1 MNGVASVLPLLF
13 YSIFFADEYF
23 IDDAILQIIHLRKSI
38 C

>member
-13 YSIFFADEYF
+13 CPHIFADKYF